1 MNFIDT
7 LRSVELVLAAGEV
20 PLLVGE
26 TGIGK
31 TSLAHQLAEKHGW
44 TLINIDGNLRDAT
57 TRDRPSKKRR
67 RSTPSIISCGPLTK
81 SSPAAAPYC
90 CLSTK
95 STAASTP
102 CSRN

>member
-31 TSLAHQLAEKHGW
+31 TSLAHQLAEKMGVEMPICASAYAV
-44 TLINIDGNLRDAT
+44 LYEGQPVELVVEQLM
-57 TRDRPSKKRR
+57 TRSKRR
-67 RSTPSIISCGPLTK
+67 EVDESWI
-81 SSPAAAPYC
+81 
-90 CLSTK
+90 
-95 STAASTP
+95 
-102 CSRN
+102 

>member
-44 TLINIDGNLRDAT
+44 TLINIDGNLLKEGEIGGLP
-57 TRDRPSKKRR
+57 TRQPPEGRGNRRPADDRSLHAPRRRGTDRRRKDDGLRRPS
-67 RSTPSIISCGPLTK
+67 
-81 SSPAAAPYC
+81 
-90 CLSTK
+90 
-95 STAASTP
+95 
-102 CSRN
+102 